1 MFVKDCWYV
10 AALAREVGRSLF
22 ARTIAG
28 EQIILYRSEA
38 GQPVAMLDRCPHR
51 LVPLSAGTLVGDS
64 VQCGYHGITFDC
76 SGRCVRIPGEHQIS
90 PKFRS
95 TVFPCVERWG
105 FVWVWLGNAELA
117 DESRLPQDFHWG
129 TEPGWT
135 PLSDRL
141 RVEGNY
147 QLLVD
152 NLLDLSHEAFLHMG
166 TIGNAAVA
174 ETPAE
179 TTIRGD
185 LVQVARFMKDC
196 APPKLFV
203 RAAGF
208 TTNID
213 RTQRILYTPPCYVV
227 IEVRAVPTG
236 TNGEERKLAW
246 WVLNALTPE
255 TERTT
260 HYFWGLPR
268 GFAHDD
274 TELTEMLR
282 AGIFRTFEEDRVMIE
297 AQQRILDR
305 VSLDTRTVYTKADQ
319 APGRARSMVS
329 ALIAQEE
336 RARTAATDLHH
347 SAP

>member
-1 MFVKDCWYV
+1 MFAKNCWYV
-10 AALAREVGRSLF
+10 AALTREVGRTLL
-22 ARTIAG
+22 ARTIAN
-28 EQIILYRSEA
+28 EQLIFYRTEA

-51 LVPLSAGTLVGDS
+51 LVPLSAGKLVGDA
-64 VQCGYHGITFDC
+64 VQCGYHGITFNSD
-76 SGRCVRIPGEHQIS
+76 GRCIKIPGEHQIS
-90 PKFRS
+90 PKFCS
-95 TVFPCVERWG
+95 TVFPALERWG
-105 FVWVWLGNAELA
+105 FVWVWLGDPAEA
-117 DESRLPQDFHWG
+117 DESKLPQDFYWG

-135 PLSDRL
+135 PLSDSL

-179 TTIRGD
+179 VTIRGD
-185 LVQVARFMKDC
+185 FVQVARFMKDC
-196 APPKLFV
+196 QPPKLFV

-208 TTNID
+208 DTNID
-213 RTQRILYTPPCYVV
+213 RTQRILYTPPSYVV
-227 IEVRAVPTG
+227 IEVVAVPTG
-236 TNGEERKLAW
+236 TQGEERRLAW

-329 ALIAQEE
+329 AMIAQEE
-336 RARTAATDLHH
+336 RAREHPDPDTGV
-347 SAP
+347 

>member
-10 AALAREVGRSLF
+10 AALSREVGRSLF

-28 EQIILYRSEA
+28 EQIILYRTEA

-51 LVPLSAGTLVGDS
+51 LVPLSAGKLVGDA

-76 SGRCVRIPGEHQIS
+76 TGQCVRIPGEHQIS

-105 FVWVWLGNAELA
+105 FVWVWLGDANLA
-117 DESRLPQDFHWG
+117 DESKLPQDFHWG

-135 PLSDRL
+135 PLSDYL

-185 LVQVARFMKDC
+185 FVQVARFMKDC

-213 RTQRILYTPPCYVV
+213 RTQRIVYTPPCYVV

-255 TERTT
+255 TERTA

-268 GFAHDD
+268 DFAHDD

-282 AGIFRTFEEDRVMIE
+282 AGIFRTFEEDRVMLE
-297 AQQRILDR
+297 AQQRVLDR
-305 VSLDTRTVYTKADQ
+305 VSLDSRTVYTKADQ
-319 APGRARSMVS
+319 APGRARSIVS
-329 ALIAQEE
+329 ALIAKEE
-336 RARTAATDLHH
+336 RARAAA
-347 SAP
+347 SAPDHTAP